1 MRYSIVIPAYKR
13 SNLITQC
20 LESIERQIAKPLEVI
35 IVDNNY
41 EEEESKKAKK
51 VSK

>member
-20 LESIERQIAKPLEVI
+20 LESIERQIAKPLKLLLLI
-35 IVDNNY
+35 IIM
-41 EEEESKKAKK
+41 KKMNQKN
-51 VSK
+51 